1 MLLKI
6 QLPDNLV
13 VQGLLVQKNIPCFC
27 RVRGTSF
34 ELLFQ
39 GPLPQAVGVVEG
51 WTHKVIDDR
60 APAGAGGEYT
70 HYCFGMVTLKK
81 AEENVFDIVDLSF
94 FESTIGWCPILEKG
108 ELCAVRQW
116 NTPEEEL
123 EFEAGFKNKRRNKR
137 QQKTMDAL
145 VKAGFADRTVD
156 GNS

>member
-13 VQGLLVQKNIPCFC
+13 VKSLLEQKNIPCFC

-39 GPLPQAVGVVEG
+39 GPLPQATGVVED

-60 APAGAGGEYT
+60 APAGAGGEFT

-81 AEENVFDIVDLSF
+81 AEEHVFDIVDLSF
-94 FESTIGWCPILEKG
+94 FESTTGWCPIMTSG

-123 EFEAGFKNKRRNKR
+123 EFEASFKNKRRNKK

-145 VKAGFADRTVD
+145 VRAGFADRTTE
-156 GNS
+156 